1 MLSGSPDALVKTAA
15 RYDVTSLLAEE
26 PELEEL
32 FFTFY
37 DRQAAS

>member
-1 MLSGSPDALVKTAA
+1 VKTAA
-15 RYDVTSLLAEE
+15 RYEVVGLLAEE

-37 DRQAAS
+37 DRESRP